1 MARKVLL
8 DSGPIGEV
16 THPRA
21 GSREPVRRWLASLLD
36 AGASAP
42 LPEIVDYEH
51 RRKLLHLGATRQVRR
66 LDEFG
71 EIFGYEPLSTRAMR
85 RASELWA
92 DARRKGTP
100 TASEEALDVDVILA
114 AQAQILE
121 EAGHEVVVATVNPR
135 HLSLFVDARP
145 WSEIRP

>member
-1 MARKVLL
+1 M

-21 GSREPVRRWLASLLD
+21 ESREPIRGWLASLLD
-36 AGASAP
+36 AGASAT

-51 RRKLLHLGATRQVRR
+51 RRKLLHLGATRQVQR
-66 LDEFG
+66 LDEF
-71 EIFGYEPLSTRAMR
+71 EEVFGYEPLSTRAMR

-92 DARRKGTP
+92 KARRRGTP
-100 TASEEALDVDVILA
+100 TASDEAIDVDVILA

-121 EAGHEVVVATVNPR
+121 EDGHDVVVATTNPR
-135 HLSLFVDARP
+135 HLALFVDARL
-145 WSEIRP
+145 WSEIQS

>member
-1 MARKVLL
+1 M

-21 GSREPVRRWLASLLD
+21 ESREPIREWLASLLD
-36 AGASAP
+36 AGASAA

-51 RRKLLHLGATRQVRR
+51 RRKLLHLGATRQVQR

-92 DARRKGTP
+92 KARRRGTP
-100 TASEEALDVDVILA
+100 TAPDDAIDVDVILA

-121 EAGHEVVVATVNPR
+121 EDGHDVVVATTNPR
-135 HLSLFVDARP
+135 HLTLFVDARP